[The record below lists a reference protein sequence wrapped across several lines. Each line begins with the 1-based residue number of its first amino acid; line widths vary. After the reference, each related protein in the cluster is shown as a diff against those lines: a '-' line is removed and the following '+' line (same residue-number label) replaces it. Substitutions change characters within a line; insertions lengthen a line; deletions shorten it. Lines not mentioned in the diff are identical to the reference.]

1 MFLFSLQNNMIMLD
15 DETLTVEQAGIEDSQ
30 QILIEGNEKKKKKY

>member
-1 MFLFSLQNNMIMLD
+1 MVMLD

-30 QILIEGNEKKKKKY
+30 HILIEGTPTPTLTLK